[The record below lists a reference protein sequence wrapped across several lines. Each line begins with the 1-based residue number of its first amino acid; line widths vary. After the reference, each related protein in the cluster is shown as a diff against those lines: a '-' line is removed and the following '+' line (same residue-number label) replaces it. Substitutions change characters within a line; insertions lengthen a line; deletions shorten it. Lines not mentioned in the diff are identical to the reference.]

1 MPAGDVPE
9 GTTPDASVHAL
20 GSGKLATMW
29 EEVSRMPSAQREAF
43 LLREIRGLSYSQ
55 LAAELSLSAPS
66 PGGKPG
72 QPSCWLQAS

>member
-1 MPAGDVPE
+1 
-9 GTTPDASVHAL
+9 
-20 GSGKLATMW
+20 
-29 EEVSRMPSAQREAF
+29 MPSAQREAF

-66 PGGKPG
+66 PDGEAG